1 MDKEKLVSIIIPTYK
16 SEKYIKKCIDSVLEQ
31 TYQNYE
37 IIIIDNHSTDA
48 TINII
53 KSYKTNKIKTF
64 SINNNG
70 QISLSRNLG
79 IKNSNSDW
87 IAFLDS
93 DDAWYKDKLT
103 LIMNNFTNKYDFIC
117 HDMNV
122 FIDEKPQKQRLKFKK
137 NFPNRNLFENLLIEG
152 NPIANSSVIVKKSLL
167 ENIGYISVDHPP
179 YTIDY
184 HTWLRISQI
193 TSKFYYF
200 NQYLGIY
207 RIHNENLSS
216 QVSAS
221 SAYFKVL
228 KGFKSNISKEAYK
241 KSLGYYCYLK
251 FFEKDVFKKKLSLL
265 KFLKKTIQLATIKI
279 KIKMIARIIVSIY

>member
-1 MDKEKLVSIIIPTYK
+1 MDKEKLVSIIIPTYN

-103 LIMNNFTNKYDFIC
+103 LIMNNFTNKYDFI
-117 HDMNV
+117 N
-122 FIDEKPQKQRLKFKK
+122 RLIK
-137 NFPNRNLFENLLIEG
+137 LI
-152 NPIANSSVIVKKSLL
+152 
-167 ENIGYISVDHPP
+167 H
-179 YTIDY
+179 
-184 HTWLRISQI
+184 
-193 TSKFYYF
+193 
-200 NQYLGIY
+200 
-207 RIHNENLSS
+207 
-216 QVSAS
+216 
-221 SAYFKVL
+221 
-228 KGFKSNISKEAYK
+228 
-241 KSLGYYCYLK
+241 
-251 FFEKDVFKKKLSLL
+251 
-265 KFLKKTIQLATIKI
+265 
-279 KIKMIARIIVSIY
+279 II